1 MLVPVTVLDVID
13 IFLVALI
20 MFQFYRII
28 RGTSV
33 FSIFIGVFLIY
44 LFWLLVKALNMNL
57 ISSLLGQVIGVGVI
71 ALIVVFQQE
80 VKRFLLVIGNR
91 YLKNTRISL
100 SRFFTSQKDEPGG
113 PTIVEEIVNAAESMA
128 SKRIGALIVIGR
140 QSQLGMY
147 ADRGEIINAKISA
160 ELLETIFFKN
170 TPLHDGA
177 VLIEDRQ
184 ILAARCPLPV
194 TDQYALSSHYGMRHR
209 AAIGISEHTDALV
222 VVVSE
227 ERGRISIADAGE
239 IRENLKADELRNVL
253 LMLATRRSVGDR
265 PCYCRHRPV
274 LATFR
279 SLVCTMGRLP
289 GCRCGG
295 GSAGRLRF
303 DQPSIISRDAC
314 LPSAFRHAA

>member
-1 MLVPVTVLDVID
+1 MLVPVTILDIID

-100 SRFFTSQKDEPGG
+100 NRFFTSEKDEPGG
-113 PTIVEEIVNAAESMA
+113 PTIVEEIVKAAESMS
-128 SKRIGALIVIGR
+128 SKKIGALIVIGR

-147 ADRGEIINAKISA
+147 ADRGEILGAKISA

-177 VLIEDRQ
+177 VLIEDRL

-194 TDQYALSSHYGMRHR
+194 TDQYALSSHFGMRHR
-209 AAIGISEHTDALV
+209 AAIGISEQTDALV
-222 VVVSE
+222 VMVSE
-227 ERGRISIADAGE
+227 ETGRIAVADAGE
-239 IRENLKADELRNVL
+239 IRENLKPDELRNVL
-253 LMLATRRSVGDR
+253 LMEKVW
-265 PCYCRHRPV
+265 
-274 LATFR
+274 
-279 SLVCTMGRLP
+279 
-289 GCRCGG
+289 
-295 GSAGRLRF
+295 
-303 DQPSIISRDAC
+303 
-314 LPSAFRHAA
+314 